1 MKQTA
6 IAPVLPGTAFKEAAR
21 KSTIVCVTNQ
31 YQCERLIHAG
41 RILAEIS
48 KTPLLVVNVSTPDL
62 TQNDFAALDHL
73 FGVSKENGASMSI
86 IYSDDPLKALEVFIK
101 QNRALHVVTGLCT
114 GENSILPRLW
124 SKFTSATFFEVSME
138 GEMQEVS
145 RKSQS
150 VIA

>member
-48 KTPLLVVNVSTPDL
+48 KTCLLYTSSQHCRNPH
-62 TQNDFAALDHL
+62 N
-73 FGVSKENGASMSI
+73 K
-86 IYSDDPLKALEVFIK
+86 
-101 QNRALHVVTGLCT
+101 
-114 GENSILPRLW
+114 GEGHRILP
-124 SKFTSATFFEVSME
+124 
-138 GEMQEVS
+138 G
-145 RKSQS
+145 QS
-150 VIA
+150 HHQPHRNGGTGAGDTGHGGNPLGLSLIHI